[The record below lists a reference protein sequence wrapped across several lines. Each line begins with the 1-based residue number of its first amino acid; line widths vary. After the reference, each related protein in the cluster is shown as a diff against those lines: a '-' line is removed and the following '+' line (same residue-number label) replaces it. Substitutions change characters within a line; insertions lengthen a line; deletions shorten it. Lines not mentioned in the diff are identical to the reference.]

1 MTCSSIID
9 FLAPTTPT
17 LTNQT
22 HGRSNVLR
30 TLSLLSLI
38 ALSACSAA
46 PGAPLSPQNTA
57 SETKAPAATANTVT
71 VSIKDFEFSPQTL
84 TVATGTTVTWKNL
97 DGEPHTVRGADE
109 QVRSSALDQSESY
122 SVKFDK
128 PGTYK
133 YGCSIHPK
141 MSGTII
147 VQ

>member
-1 MTCSSIID
+1 
-9 FLAPTTPT
+9 
-17 LTNQT
+17 
-22 HGRSNVLR
+22 
-30 TLSLLSLI
+30 LSLI

-46 PGAPLSPQNTA
+46 PGAPLSQQSA
-57 SETKAPAATANTVT
+57 ETSAPAATANTVT

-109 QVRSSALDQSESY
+109 QVRSSALDQNESY